1 MWFNSTWDVIKFLFG
16 PKPKAPKPAKPEPK
30 IPVEP
35 QTPKGV
41 EACVL
46 CGARPEDQRMWR
58 KLADAEREIALLEQY
73 IRALEDEN
81 AALHFEKDGGGG
93 TPQS

>member
-1 MWFNSTWDVIKFLFG
+1 
-16 PKPKAPKPAKPEPK
+16 
-30 IPVEP
+30 
-35 QTPKGV
+35 
-41 EACVL
+41 
-46 CGARPEDQRMWR
+46 MWR